1 MLQTK
6 DKRKRNIMIN
16 TLMIRE
22 AIGKNLPSKDREV
35 INAVYRII
43 QTRPNDDK
51 RWFDEI
57 EKTIERHFENED
69 RTVRKTDD

>member
-22 AIGKNLPSKDREV
+22 AIGKKLPSKDREV

-43 QTRPNDDK
+43 QTRPNDDR

-57 EKTIERHFENED
+57 ERVIEKYFENENN
-69 RTVRKTDD
+69 

>member
-43 QTRPNDDK
+43 QTRPNDDR

-57 EKTIERHFENED
+57 ERVIEKYFENENN
-69 RTVRKTDD
+69 

>member
-1 MLQTK
+1 
-6 DKRKRNIMIN
+6 MIN

-22 AIGKNLPSKDREV
+22 AIGKKLPSKDREV

-43 QTRPNDDK
+43 QTRPNDDR

-57 EKTIERHFENED
+57 ERVIEKYFENENN
-69 RTVRKTDD
+69 

>member
-1 MLQTK
+1 
-6 DKRKRNIMIN
+6 MIN

-43 QTRPNDDK
+43 QTRPNDDR

-57 EKTIERHFENED
+57 ERVIEKYFENENN
-69 RTVRKTDD
+69 